1 MLLYKIKASKQT
13 NMNVKRIAPFLALLI
28 SALGCSSTAPRS
40 DQPTI
45 ETVVA
50 ATLQAVTEQA
60 ANNPTA
66 TSQPT
71 GIPVAFQNVSF
82 VIPEGLASAASSE
95 LVPAADESTGGPWG
109 VAPAYIEFVLVDYSP
124 RDDFRPPVIRI
135 YPAQE
140 YAAVNP
146 WAQSS
151 IAKLQAILA
160 SPSMP
165 LTNDN
170 LSTIPFNGAA
180 AQQYAAQAKLI
191 TFQSG
196 NGVGMTSQ
204 YAQFP
209 GPILKD
215 GSYYHYEGLT
225 SDGKYMVAIMLP
237 VTLPLQ
243 ATAEN
248 PSADG
253 IIYPSDISDVNGL
266 NAYFQGVTDFLN
278 AASPDSFQPNLTQ
291 LEALIQSIQIQ

>member
-1 MLLYKIKASKQT
+1 
-13 NMNVKRIAPFLALLI
+13 MNKKTILGLTAGLCLILA
-28 SALGCSSTAPRS
+28 CSSTAPQS

-66 TSQPT
+66 TSQPS
-71 GIPVAFQNVSF
+71 GISVSFQNVSF
-82 VIPEGLASAASSE
+82 VIPEGLASAATTE
-95 LVPAADESTGGPWG
+95 VVPATDESTGGPWG
-109 VAPAYIEFVLVDYSP
+109 VSPEYIEFVLVNYSP
-124 RDDFRPPVIRI
+124 SDDFFPPVIRI

-191 TFQSG
+191 AFQSG

-209 GPILKD
+209 GPILRD
-215 GSYYHYEGLT
+215 GSFYHYEGLT
-225 SDGKYMVAIMLP
+225 SDGKYMIAMMLP
-237 VTLPLQ
+237 VTLPIQ
-243 ATAEN
+243 ANGEN

-253 IIYPSDISDVNGL
+253 IIYPNDIGDVNAL
-266 NAYFQGVTDFLN
+266 NAYFQGVTDLLN

-291 LEALIQSIQIQ
+291 IEALIQSIHIQ

>member
-1 MLLYKIKASKQT
+1 MKKKIIVP
-13 NMNVKRIAPFLALLI
+13 MIFLAI
-28 SALGCSSTAPRS
+28 VAIACGGTVPPAS
-40 DQPTI
+40 QPNL

-50 ATLQAVTEQA
+50 ATLQAITQQA
-60 ANNPTA
+60 ANNPSSTN
-66 TSQPT
+66 QPEAT
-71 GIPVAFQNVSF
+71 GISVSFQNISF
-82 VIPEGLASAASSE
+82 TIPEGLASGASSE
-95 LVPAADESTGGPWG
+95 IVPAQDESTGGPWG
-109 VAPAYIEFVLVDYSP
+109 VSPEYIQFVLMDYSP
-124 RDDFRPPVIRI
+124 KDEILPPVIRI

-140 YAAVNP
+140 YAASNS

-151 IAKLQAILA
+151 LAKLQAILA

-165 LTNDN
+165 LTNEN

-191 TFQSG
+191 AFKNG
-196 NGVGMTSQ
+196 NGVSMISQ

-215 GSYYHYEGLT
+215 NSYYHYEGLT

-243 ATAEN
+243 ASAEN

-253 IIYPSDISDVNGL
+253 VIYPSDISDVNAL
-266 NAYFQGVTDFLN
+266 DAYFQGITNLLN
-278 AASPDSFQPNLTQ
+278 TANPDSFQPNLT
-291 LEALIQSIQIQ
+291 LLNALVQSIQIQ

>member
-1 MLLYKIKASKQT
+1 
-13 NMNVKRIAPFLALLI
+13 MNKKTILGLTAGLCLILA
-28 SALGCSSTAPRS
+28 CSSTAPQSER
-40 DQPTI
+40 PTI

-71 GIPVAFQNVSF
+71 GIPVTFQNVSF
-82 VIPEGLASAASSE
+82 VIPEGLASAATIE
-95 LVPAADESTGGPWG
+95 VVPATDESTGGPWG
-109 VAPAYIEFVLVDYSP
+109 VSPEYIEFVMVNYSP
-124 RDDFRPPVIRI
+124 SDDFFPPVIRI

-151 IAKLQAILA
+151 IAKLQALLA

-165 LTNDN
+165 LTNEN

-191 TFQSG
+191 AFKNG

-209 GPILKD
+209 GPILRD
-215 GSYYHYEGLT
+215 GSFYHYEGLT
-225 SDGKYMVAIMLP
+225 SDGKYMIAMMLP

-243 ATAEN
+243 ANGEN

-253 IIYPSDISDVNGL
+253 IIYPSDIGDVNAL
-266 NAYFQGVTDFLN
+266 NAYFQGVTDLLN

-291 LEALIQSIQIQ
+291 IEALIQSIQIQ

>member
-1 MLLYKIKASKQT
+1 
-13 NMNVKRIAPFLALLI
+13 MNKKPILGLTVGLCLILA
-28 SALGCSSTAPRS
+28 CSSTAPQS

-71 GIPVAFQNVSF
+71 GIPVTFQNVSF
-82 VIPEGLASAASSE
+82 VIPEGLASAATTE
-95 LVPAADESTGGPWG
+95 VVPAADESTGGPWG
-109 VAPAYIEFVLVDYSP
+109 VSPEYIEFVLENYSP
-124 RDDFRPPVIRI
+124 RDDFFPPVIRI

-151 IAKLQAILA
+151 IAKLQALLA

-165 LTNDN
+165 LTNEN

-191 TFQSG
+191 AFKNG

-209 GPILKD
+209 GPIVRD
-215 GSYYHYEGLT
+215 GSFYHYEGLT
-225 SDGKYMVAIMLP
+225 SDGKYMIAMMLP

-243 ATAEN
+243 ANGEN

-253 IIYPSDISDVNGL
+253 IIYPSDIGDVNAL
-266 NAYFQGVTDFLN
+266 NAYFQGVTDLLN

-291 LEALIQSIQIQ
+291 IEALIQSIQIQ

>member
-1 MLLYKIKASKQT
+1 MNKRKQSLGLLLGL
-13 NMNVKRIAPFLALLI
+13 FLILAC
-28 SALGCSSTAPRS
+28 GGTAPLA
-40 DQPTI
+40 DQPSI

-50 ATLQAVTEQA
+50 ATLQAITEQA
-60 ANNPTA
+60 ANNPTP
-66 TSQPT
+66 TSQT
-71 GIPVAFQNVSF
+71 GASGNLVYFHNVSF
-82 VIPEGLASAASSE
+82 VIPEGLAIATSNE
-95 LVPAADESTGGPWG
+95 VVPAADESSGGPWG
-109 VAPAYIEFVLVDYSP
+109 VAPEYIEFVLVDYSP

-140 YAAVNP
+140 YAAVNS

-165 LTNDN
+165 LTNEN
-170 LSTIPFNGAA
+170 LPTIPFNGAA

-191 TFQSG
+191 AFQNG

-225 SDGKYMVAIMLP
+225 SDGKYLVAIMLP

-253 IIYPSDISDVNGL
+253 VIYPSDISDVNAL
-266 NAYFQGVTDFLN
+266 KAYFQGVTDLLN
-278 AASPDSFQPNLTQ
+278 AANPDSFQPNLTQ
-291 LEALIQSIQIQ
+291 IEALIQSIHIQ

>member
-1 MLLYKIKASKQT
+1 MNKKFIASS
-13 NMNVKRIAPFLALLI
+13 LALLI
-28 SALGCSSTAPRS
+28 TALACGGTAPLA

-50 ATLQAVTEQA
+50 ATLQAVTQQA
-60 ANNPTA
+60 MNNPTP
-66 TSQPT
+66 TSQPSPS
-71 GIPVAFQNVSF
+71 GIPVSFQNVSF
-82 VIPEGLASAASSE
+82 VIPEGLASGATSE
-95 LVPAADESTGGPWG
+95 LVPAVDESTGGPWG
-109 VAPAYIEFVLVDYSP
+109 VSPEYIEFVLVNYSP
-124 RDDFRPPVIRI
+124 QDEFSPPVIRI

-140 YAAVNP
+140 YAASNS

-151 IAKLQAILA
+151 LEKLQAILA
-160 SPSMP
+160 NPSML
-165 LTNDN
+165 LTNEN

-191 TFQSG
+191 AFQSG
-196 NGVGMTSQ
+196 NGVGMLSQ

-215 GSYYHYEGLT
+215 NSYYHYEGLT

-253 IIYPSDISDVNGL
+253 VIYPSDISDVNAL
-266 NAYFQGVTDFLN
+266 SAYFQGVTDLLN
-278 AASPDSFQPNLTQ
+278 AASPDSFQPNLSQ
-291 LEALIQSIQIQ
+291 IEALIQSIHTQ

>member
-1 MLLYKIKASKQT
+1 MNNKFIAST
-13 NMNVKRIAPFLALLI
+13 LALLI
-28 SALGCSSTAPRS
+28 TALACGGTAPLT

-45 ETVVA
+45 ETIVA

-60 ANNPTA
+60 ANNPSSSP
-66 TSQPT
+66 SQN
-71 GIPVAFQNVSF
+71 GIPVSFQNVSL
-82 VIPEGLASAASSE
+82 VIPEGLASGATSE
-95 LVPAADESTGGPWG
+95 LVPAADDSIGGPWG
-109 VAPAYIEFVLVDYSP
+109 VAPEYIEFVLVNYSP
-124 RDDFRPPVIRI
+124 RDDFRPPVIHI

-140 YAAVNP
+140 YAAVNS

-180 AQQYAAQAKLI
+180 TQQYAAQAKLI
-191 TFQSG
+191 AFQNG
-196 NGVGMTSQ
+196 NGVGMLSQ

-215 GSYYHYEGLT
+215 NSYYHYEGLT

-237 VTLPLQ
+237 ATLPLQ

-278 AASPDSFQPNLTQ
+278 AASPDSFQPNLAL
-291 LEALIQSIQIQ
+291 LEALIQSIHIQ

>member
-1 MLLYKIKASKQT
+1 MNKIKIVFLLGLLVITLACGT
-13 NMNVKRIAPFLALLI
+13 AAPIA
-28 SALGCSSTAPRS
+28 S
-40 DQPTI
+40 DQSSI

-50 ATLQAVTEQA
+50 ATLQAVTQA
-60 ANNPTA
+60 A
-66 TSQPT
+66 SQDPAQT
-71 GIPVAFQNVSF
+71 QGIQVSYQNVSF
-82 VIPEGLASAASSE
+82 VIPDGLASGASSE
-95 LVPAADESTGGPWG
+95 LIPAADESTGGPWG
-109 VAPAYIEFVLVDYSP
+109 VSPEYIEFILMDYSP
-124 RDDFRPPVIRI
+124 KDDFFPPVIRI

-140 YAAVNP
+140 YATANS

-151 IAKLQAILA
+151 LAKLQAILA

-165 LTNDN
+165 LTNEN

-180 AQQYAAQAKLI
+180 AQQYAAQARLI
-191 TFQSG
+191 PFTNG

-237 VTLPLQ
+237 VTLPIQ
-243 ATAEN
+243 ANPEN

-253 IIYPSDISDVNGL
+253 IIYPSDISDVNAL
-266 NAYFQGVTDFLN
+266 NTYFQGVTDMLN
-278 AASPDSFQPNLTQ
+278 SASPDSFQPNLN
-291 LEALIQSIQIQ
+291 LIEALIRSIQIQ

>member
-1 MLLYKIKASKQT
+1 MNKKFVASS
-13 NMNVKRIAPFLALLI
+13 LALLI
-28 SALGCSSTAPRS
+28 TALACGGTAPLAEQQS
-40 DQPTI
+40 TI

-60 ANNPTA
+60 ANNPTP
-66 TSQPT
+66 TSQAVT
-71 GIPVAFQNVSF
+71 SGSLVYFQNVSF
-82 VIPEGLASAASSE
+82 VIPEGLAIATSNEIA
-95 LVPAADESTGGPWG
+95 PAVDESTGGPWG
-109 VAPAYIEFVLVDYSP
+109 VAPEYIEFVLVNYSP
-124 RDDFRPPVIRI
+124 SDDFFPPIIRI

-140 YAAVNP
+140 YAALNP

-151 IAKLQAILA
+151 LGKLQAILA

-165 LTNDN
+165 LTNEN

-180 AQQYAAQAKLI
+180 AQQYAAQAKMI
-191 TFQSG
+191 AFQSG
-196 NGVGMTSQ
+196 NGVGMLSQ

-209 GPILKD
+209 GPILND
-215 GSYYHYEGLT
+215 NSYYHYEGLT

-253 IIYPSDISDVNGL
+253 VIYPSDISDVNAL
-266 NAYFQGVTDFLN
+266 NAYFQGVTDLLN

-291 LEALIQSIQIQ
+291 IEALIQSIHIQ

>member
-1 MLLYKIKASKQT
+1 
-13 NMNVKRIAPFLALLI
+13 MNVKWIAPLFALLI
-28 SALGCSSTAPRS
+28 TALACSSTAPQA
-40 DQPTI
+40 DQPTV

-50 ATLQAVTEQA
+50 ATLQSATEQA
-60 ANNPTA
+60 ANNP
-66 TSQPT
+66 SPSPT
-71 GIPVAFQNVSF
+71 GIPVSFQNVSF
-82 VIPEGLASAASSE
+82 VIPEGLASTATPE
-95 LVPAADESTGGPWG
+95 VVPAADESTGGPWG
-109 VAPAYIEFVLVDYSP
+109 VSPEYIEFVLVNYSP
-124 RDDFRPPVIRI
+124 KDDFFPPVIRI

-140 YAAVNP
+140 YAAVNT

-165 LTNDN
+165 LTNEN

-180 AQQYAAQAKLI
+180 AQQYAAQAKMI
-191 TFQSG
+191 AFKNG

-209 GPILKD
+209 GPILRD
-215 GSYYHYEGLT
+215 GSFYHYEGLT
-225 SDGKYMVAIMLP
+225 SDGRYLVAMMLP

-253 IIYPSDISDVNGL
+253 VIYPSDISDVNAL
-266 NAYFQGVTDFLN
+266 TAYFQGVTDLLN
-278 AASPDSFQPNLTQ
+278 AASPDSFQPDLTQ

>member
-1 MLLYKIKASKQT
+1 MNKKIILSLVVLLAVT
-13 NMNVKRIAPFLALLI
+13 LAC
-28 SALGCSSTAPRS
+28 GGTAPAAN
-40 DQPTI
+40 QPSVETI
-45 ETVVA
+45 VA
-50 ATLQAVTEQA
+50 ATLQAATAQA
-60 ANNPTA
+60 EIPATPVAPTA
-66 TSQPT
+66 QQPEGT
-71 GIPVAFQNVSF
+71 QVKYQNVSL
-82 VIPEGLASAASSE
+82 ILPTGLAESVESKT
-95 LVPAADESTGGPWG
+95 VPAADDSVGGPWG
-109 VAPAYIEFVLVDYSP
+109 AAPEYIEFVLVNYSP
-124 RDDFRPPVIRI
+124 RDDFFPPVIRI

-140 YAAVNP
+140 YAAANS

-160 SPSMP
+160 SPSTP

-170 LSTIPFNGAA
+170 LPTIPFNGAA
-180 AQQYAAQAKLI
+180 AQEYAAQAKLI
-191 TFQSG
+191 AFKNG
-196 NGVGMTSQ
+196 NGVSMISQ

-243 ATAEN
+243 ATADN

-253 IIYPSDISDVNGL
+253 VVYPSDISDVNGL
-266 NAYFQGVTDFLN
+266 NAYFQGVTDLLN
-278 AASPDSFQPNLTQ
+278 AASPDSFQPNLNL

>member
-1 MLLYKIKASKQT
+1 MINRINKKLIAS
-13 NMNVKRIAPFLALLI
+13 FLILLI
-28 SALGCSSTAPRS
+28 TALACGATAPVA

-50 ATLQAVTEQA
+50 ATLQAVTQQA
-60 ANNPTA
+60 ANNPTP
-66 TSQPT
+66 TSQPSPS
-71 GIPVAFQNVSF
+71 GSLVNFQNVSF
-82 VIPEGLASAASSE
+82 VIPEGLAIATSNE
-95 LVPAADESTGGPWG
+95 LVPAVDESTGGPWG
-109 VAPAYIEFVLVDYSP
+109 VAPEYIEFVLVNYSP
-124 RDDFRPPVIRI
+124 KDDFRPPVIRI

-140 YAAVNP
+140 YAALNP

-151 IAKLQAILA
+151 LGKLQAILA

-191 TFQSG
+191 AFQSG
-196 NGVGMTSQ
+196 NGVGMLSQ

-253 IIYPSDISDVNGL
+253 ILYPSDISDVNAL
-266 NAYFQGVTDFLN
+266 SAYFQGVTDLLN
-278 AASPDSFQPNLTQ
+278 AASPDSFQPNLAQ
-291 LEALIQSIQIQ
+291 IEALIQSIHIQ

>member
-1 MLLYKIKASKQT
+1 
-13 NMNVKRIAPFLALLI
+13 MNVKWIVPFLVLLI
-28 SALGCSSTAPRS
+28 IALACSSTAPRS

-50 ATLQAVTEQA
+50 ATLQVITEQA

-71 GIPVAFQNVSF
+71 GISVTFQNVSF
-82 VIPEGLASAASSE
+82 VIPEGLASTATAE
-95 LVPAADESTGGPWG
+95 VVPAADESTGGPWG
-109 VAPAYIEFVLVDYSP
+109 VSPEYIEFVLENYSP
-124 RDDFRPPVIRI
+124 RDDFFPPVIRI

-165 LTNDN
+165 LTNEN

-180 AQQYAAQAKLI
+180 AQQYAAQAKMI
-191 TFQSG
+191 AFKNG

-209 GPILKD
+209 GPIVRD
-215 GSYYHYEGLT
+215 GSFYHYEGLT
-225 SDGKYMVAIMLP
+225 SDGKYMVAMMLP
-237 VTLPLQ
+237 VTLPIQ
-243 ATAEN
+243 ANGEN

-253 IIYPSDISDVNGL
+253 VIYPSDISDVNAL
-266 NAYFQGVTDFLN
+266 NSYFQGITNLLN

>member
-1 MLLYKIKASKQT
+1 MINLMNKKFIASFLVLLLT
-13 NMNVKRIAPFLALLI
+13 VLACGGTVPL
-28 SALGCSSTAPRS
+28 T

-50 ATLQAVTEQA
+50 ATLQAVTQQA
-60 ANNPTA
+60 MNNPTL
-66 TSQPT
+66 TSQPSPS
-71 GIPVAFQNVSF
+71 GIPISFQNVSF
-82 VIPEGLASAASSE
+82 VIPEGLASGASSE
-95 LVPAADESTGGPWG
+95 LVPATDESTGGPWG
-109 VAPAYIEFVLVDYSP
+109 VAPEYIEFVLVDYSP

-151 IAKLQAILA
+151 IAKLQAILV

-165 LTNDN
+165 LTNEN
-170 LSTIPFNGAA
+170 LPTIPFNGAA

-191 TFQSG
+191 AFKNG
-196 NGVGMTSQ
+196 NGVSMTSQ

-253 IIYPSDISDVNGL
+253 ILYPSDISDVNGL
-266 NAYFQGVTDFLN
+266 NSYFQGVTDFLN
-278 AASPDSFQPNLTQ
+278 AANPDSFQPNLAL

>member
-1 MLLYKIKASKQT
+1 MMNKKWITSFLILLVST
-13 NMNVKRIAPFLALLI
+13 LAC
-28 SALGCSSTAPRS
+28 GGTAPLA

-50 ATLQAVTEQA
+50 ATLQAMTEQA
-60 ANNPTA
+60 ANNPTP
-66 TSQPT
+66 TSQAVT
-71 GIPVAFQNVSF
+71 SGSLVYFQNVSF
-82 VIPEGLASAASSE
+82 VIPEGLAIATSNE
-95 LVPAADESTGGPWG
+95 IVPAVDESTGGPWG
-109 VAPAYIEFVLVDYSP
+109 VAPEYIEFVLVNYSP
-124 RDDFRPPVIRI
+124 SDDFFPPIIRI

-140 YAAVNP
+140 YAALNP

-151 IAKLQAILA
+151 LGKLQAILA

-165 LTNDN
+165 LTNEN

-191 TFQSG
+191 AFQSG
-196 NGVGMTSQ
+196 NGVGMLSQ

-215 GSYYHYEGLT
+215 NSYYHYEGLT

-253 IIYPSDISDVNGL
+253 VIYPSDISDVNAL
-266 NAYFQGVTDFLN
+266 NAYFQGVTDLLN

-291 LEALIQSIQIQ
+291 IEALIQSIHIQ

>member
-1 MLLYKIKASKQT
+1 MNKKIVMSL
-13 NMNVKRIAPFLALLI
+13 LALVMTALACGGTVS
-28 SALGCSSTAPRS
+28 SAE
-40 DQPTI
+40 QPNI

-50 ATLQAVTEQA
+50 ATLQAITQQA
-60 ANNPTA
+60 ENVPAP
-66 TSQPT
+66 TSQPSQS
-71 GIPVAFQNVSF
+71 GIPVSFQNVSMI
-82 VIPEGLASAASSE
+82 IPEGLASGATSE
-95 LVPAADESTGGPWG
+95 IVPAQDESIGGPWG
-109 VAPAYIEFVLVDYSP
+109 VAPEYIQIVLMDYSP
-124 RDDFRPPVIRI
+124 RDDFFPPVIRI

-140 YAAVNP
+140 YATSNS
-146 WAQSS
+146 WAQNSL
-151 IAKLQAILA
+151 AKLQAILA
-160 SPSMP
+160 SPNMP
-165 LTNDN
+165 LTNEN

-191 TFQSG
+191 PFKNG

-237 VTLPLQ
+237 VTLPIQ

-253 IIYPSDISDVNGL
+253 IIYPSDLSDVNAL
-266 NAYFQGVTDFLN
+266 NAYFQGVTDMLN
-278 AASPDSFQPNLTQ
+278 AASPETFQPDLT
-291 LEALIQSIQIQ
+291 LIEALIQSIQIQ